1 MADDPVVTAAPPAP
15 PTAVSTAP
23 AAPAVP
29 AAPVIP
35 QPAAVMPAPPAAV
48 ASATPSPEAGAA
60 AAPPPAAPESTAAP
74 AAPAAPAPSSLL
86 GDAKTPTEVK
96 PAEAAP
102 PSPAEPPAPAA
113 PPTYDAFTLPEGV
126 KLDEEGIG
134 KLTALLGETELAT
147 KADHTAMQAMGQ
159 KLVDMYVAE
168 VQRIS
173 DGQQQ
178 AWIRARDEWRN
189 RFIADPDIGGARRE
203 TTLRNCASMIEQF
216 GGSPEQQAELR
227 QAFGITGMG
236 DHPAMIRFINN
247 MASVL
252 SEGKP
257 VPATVPRSPVP
268 ASKSQRRYANT
279 LNGAN

>member
-1 MADDPVVTAAPPAP
+1 MADEPVIPA
-15 PTAVSTAP
+15 
-23 AAPAVP
+23 AVP
-29 AAPVIP
+29 AAAAPVAP
-35 QPAAVMPAPPAAV
+35 TQPAAVTPNAPAVA
-48 ASATPSPEAGAA
+48 ASATPSPEAGAVVS
-60 AAPPPAAPESTAAP
+60 PSAAPELPLSAP
-74 AAPAAPAPSSLL
+74 AVEARPAEPAPSSLL
-86 GDAKTPTEVK
+86 SDAKTSEAK

-102 PSPAEPPAPAA
+102 AAEAKPAEAPAPAV
-113 PPTYDAFTLPEGV
+113 PPAYEPFTLPEGV

-134 KLTALLGETELAT
+134 KLTALLGEAELAT

-173 DGQQQ
+173 EGQQQ

-189 RFIADPDIGGARRE
+189 KFIADPDIGGARRE
-203 TTLRNCASMIEQF
+203 STLRNCASMIEQF
-216 GGSPEQQAELR
+216 GGNAEQQAELR

-257 VPATVPRSPVP
+257 VPATSRSSPVP